1 MELEFFMDVSP
12 KWWIKAR
19 LDEEYLNQYVFEKFE
34 HDYYPRVINY
44 NRNKIDLDKDGE
56 IIKKDILDLLKM
68 GKFEIEFLPEDE
80 NLNEGYSISNGTIQF
95 QPERSTINARLL
107 IKLVL

>member
-19 LDEEYLNQYVFEKFE
+19 LDEKYLNQYVFEKFE

-44 NRNKIDLDKDGE
+44 NRNKIDLDQDGE
-56 IIKKDILDLLKM
+56 TIKKILNLLKS

-80 NLNEGYSISNGTIQF
+80 NLKEGYSISNGTIQF
-95 QPERSTINARLL
+95 QPKRIKINARFL
-107 IKLVL
+107 IRLSI

>member
-1 MELEFFMDVSP
+1 
-12 KWWIKAR
+12 
-19 LDEEYLNQYVFEKFE
+19 
-34 HDYYPRVINY
+34 
-44 NRNKIDLDKDGE
+44 
-56 IIKKDILDLLKM
+56 M

-95 QPERSTINARLL
+95 QPKRSTINARLL